1 MKIIKYTE
9 ARLNLRRVLDQVAD
23 SGNPTCVIS
32 KNNQVVIIPKDI
44 YDMVSLMI
52 STLNSPT
59 GNEIDKL
66 EVK

>member
-9 ARLNLRRVLDQVAD
+9 ARLNLRKVLDQVAD

-32 KNNQVVIIPKDI
+32 KNSQVVIIPKDI
-44 YDMVSLMI
+44 YDMVSLVI
-52 STLNSPT
+52 STINSPT